1 MIKIQAGV
9 LIIAKNDKAHINIS
23 EQIKNRQVKKMY
35 VALVRG
41 NIEENE
47 ATIEMPIARDIKD
60 RKKMAVSKK
69 RKRSYNSF

>member
-1 MIKIQAGV
+1 
-9 LIIAKNDKAHINIS
+9 
-23 EQIKNRQVKKMY
+23 MY

-69 RKRSYNSF
+69 RQRSYNSF